1 VFLSFSVLAAD
12 YQSPRMAGM
21 GGAGHG
27 GPILTDAIYLNP
39 AMISMLNAY
48 SVSISSNKFKGPDDS
63 EPRGRVVNLSIQD
76 GTNDL
81 FQAGVGYTQKS
92 YNRQVNLGASS
103 RVFEKYGIGIGG
115 KYLFGSDSIPNAQDA
130 IVSMVGAPLTWMQF
144 GVVIDNAFQSTKMK
158 AWNQYREIILGT
170 KFNIQKILLV
180 YADPHVIPDK
190 AGDTFGYELGAE
202 LPIFTD
208 LYIRGG
214 LNKNSFQ
221 SHLGQYGDG
230 HGFGIG
236 WSFPRISFDAAF
248 SRTIIPRETNNF
260 LISITII

>member
-1 VFLSFSVLAAD
+1 
-12 YQSPRMAGM
+12 M

-48 SVSISSNKFKGPDDS
+48 SVSVSSNKFKGPDDS

-76 GTNDL
+76 GTNEL

-103 RVFEKYGIGIGG
+103 RVLQQYGIGIGG
-115 KYLFGSDSIPNAQDA
+115 KYLFGSSSKPSAQDA
-130 IVSMVGAPLTWMQF
+130 IISMVGVPLEWMQF
-144 GVVIDNAFQSTKMK
+144 GVVIDNALQSSKMQ
-158 AWNQYREIILGT
+158 AWNQYREFILGT
-170 KFNIQKILLV
+170 KFNIQKILLL
-180 YADPHVIPDK
+180 YIDPHVIPDRS
-190 AGDTFGYELGAE
+190 GETFGYEIGTE

-221 SHLGQYGDG
+221 SHLGVYGRG
-230 HGFGIG
+230 HGFGLG

-248 SRTIIPRETNNF
+248 SRTIEPVETNNF